1 MRWGKLVSA
10 SENFR
15 GPNSSWISQMHQLRQ
30 HPSQGQGHTLAMHD
44 HMIGSLNDQQLVFGQ
59 IWPVMGMGSTD
70 HHLGDGK
77 SLSISKAVVYFNQL
91 TLFGDQ

>member
-10 SENFR
+10 SENFV

-44 HMIGSLNDQQLVFGQ
+44 HIIGSLNDQQLVFGQ
-59 IWPVMGMGSTD
+59 I
-70 HHLGDGK
+70 
-77 SLSISKAVVYFNQL
+77 
-91 TLFGDQ
+91 